1 VTIYVAGSMDDQDE
15 KRDEFPAGFYFARKR
30 KDDGM
35 GDGWL
40 NHTHF
45 GWVRP
50 CENEDDAR
58 REAWL
63 FVSPVVEE
71 ATKKLREELKVAQ
84 WRLDEAN
91 AKAESRDAHKEGAD
105 VGVKVQIEDLKQRLA
120 KAERT
125 QDLAL
130 RNALERLHATWDG
143 GRRSDAQAV
152 DDAIENMI
160 RLSRAIGQAQAWCW
174 RLNEVLTERQRGVVL
189 HVAAEKGEEPPPFL
203 AGLPDVDEWR
213 RQEADE
219 KQAERIKQLE
229 AALAEARDEA
239 EYYADSVA
247 CRHELPWHSEEDGDE
262 G

>member
-1 VTIYVAGSMDDQDE
+1 MRITGPVI
-15 KRDEFPAGFYFARKR
+15 PAC
-30 KDDGM
+30 D
-35 GDGWL
+35 
-40 NHTHF
+40 T
-45 GWVRP
+45 
-50 CENEDDAR
+50 
-58 REAWL
+58 
-63 FVSPVVEE
+63 VEE
-71 ATKKLREELKVAQ
+71 ARDLAWRLVIPAVDAAVEKATKKLREELAGKD
-84 WRLDEAN
+84 RRIGGLEN
-91 AKAESRDAHKEGAD
+91 RNAHKEGAD
-105 VGVKVQIEDLKQRLA
+105 AGVGVQIEDLKQRLA

-125 QDLAL
+125 QDSAL

-143 GRRSDAQAV
+143 SRRSDAQAV
-152 DDAIENMI
+152 DDAVENMI

-229 AALAEARDEA
+229 AALAEAREEA
-239 EYYADSVA
+239 EHYADSVA